1 MRPYKAQIP
10 SLNHKTNII
19 AMGGIIS
26 REEPPSDTVFAQTD
40 GNDAQEEPAE
50 SGQIETVPAKTLDGN
65 TQCIRL
71 DQILQHMQ
79 VYQHHESG
87 EVVIL
92 LDICLSECKSVME
105 EPGDWSQVYL
115 SPHAHEEQWRQIAAI
130 SPRPVV
136 FASPPPVD
144 TGGADEAVP
153 EAVPEAGRPSHA
165 GDAGIHDV

>member
-1 MRPYKAQIP
+1 MRPYRALIP
-10 SLNHKTNII
+10 SINHKTNII
-19 AMGGIIS
+19 AMGGIIH
-26 REEPPSDTVFAQTD
+26 REEPPSDTAFAQTG

-50 SGQIETVPAKTLDGN
+50 SGQIDTVPAKTLDGN

-71 DQILQHMQ
+71 DQILQHIR
-79 VYQHHESG
+79 VYQHCESG

-92 LDICLSECKSVME
+92 LDVRLSECMSVME
-105 EPGDWSQVYL
+105 EPGDWSEVYL

-136 FASPPPVD
+136 FASSPPVD

-153 EAVPEAGRPSHA
+153 EAGQPSHA
-165 GDAGIHDV
+165 GDARIHEK